1 MTPRFALLLSSDG
14 IRLLHRV
21 PEGWNRV
28 GNVPL
33 ETDDLPGA
41 LAKLRADGLTL
52 EPEGLTTKLVIPEDQ
67 IRFMSL
73 EGAQTSVADV
83 RQALDG
89 ATPYAVDDLSI
100 DFDRSGGMTHIAAV
114 ARETLAEAEA
124 FALDH
129 DFNPVCFVAV
139 PPPGTFVSEVFFGPT
154 QSASG
159 NLAERSSQPVEE
171 TGIADLTAKT
181 PGKEAATDT
190 VLPEPPQ
197 DPVADTP
204 DAADTTDAP
213 APEISSDDPPLF
225 TARSRP
231 VSGAMAAAA
240 MPGGAAPGDTTPAT
254 AHDPARAAGPAMP
267 VSPAPSEQTDRTEP
281 KQVQKPALTAT
292 RATPVAG
299 APEEPLFTRRKEP
312 PPPIAG
318 KGKAASP
325 IALRAE
331 APSAPDAVPAMV
343 AAPRAPQAP
352 QPTTKP
358 AQETPDALAGLAP
371 ARSGKP
377 RFLGLILTAV
387 LLVVLLIMGFW
398 ASTLPD
404 EGIAWLWG
412 DQEEVAAAHATAQET
427 SDETDIAAVAPALQ
441 PATPEAIPAPSA
453 LTDAPTPELLATPA
467 LPVVRA
473 PTTGVLTPAEADRI
487 YAATGVYQRAP
498 RLPVTPRTTIEEARR
513 PVPVALTS
521 MSWNTAPALPDP
533 TQTAPDPV
541 IAAQVDPPAAD
552 VVFARDLRGRI
563 LATPTGTIVPSGA
576 IVYAGAPDIRPQV
589 RPGTPTQTPTSTTAT
604 TDPDAPETVRLIAGT
619 PPVQPRAR
627 PADLAT
633 VLTQDPQIAAVP
645 DLRPVVRPGD
655 VAPAQAEE
663 ADTSDP
669 ASPEV
674 TETDAATPTVITGAP
689 DLRPTLRPASFAS
702 RSPVVAVPIDPRVA
716 DARPALRP
724 EGLAPAGPESDPTP
738 DINAIAAAIASAAPQ
753 SAFSNRT
760 ARAVGI
766 APRPATRPRNFDQV
780 VARATAAPVQRQTAA
795 VVQRPATTPQVAA
808 PAVVAPTGPVPGG
821 VARAATQEN
830 AIRLR
835 DMNLVGVYG
844 RPNARRALVRLGNGR
859 YVKVEVGSAL
869 DGGRVTAIGDSA
881 LNFVKRG
888 RTYALQLPTG

>member
-33 ETDDLPGA
+33 DTDDLSGA

-89 ATPYAVDDLSI
+89 ATPYSVDELSI

-124 FALDH
+124 FALEH

-159 NLAERSSQPVEE
+159 TLAERSSQPVEE
-171 TGIADLTAKT
+171 TGIADLSPQPAAQ
-181 PGKEAATDT
+181 EAATDA
-190 VLPEPPQ
+190 VLPDPPQ
-197 DPVADTP
+197 NPVADTP

-213 APEISSDDPPLF
+213 ATDTASDDLPLF

-231 VSGAMAAAA
+231 VSGALAAAA
-240 MPGGAAPGDTTPAT
+240 MPGGAAPRDTTPAT
-254 AHDPARAAGPAMP
+254 TPDPARTAEPGLPISAP
-267 VSPAPSEQTDRTEP
+267 PSEQAEKKGP
-281 KQVQKPALTAT
+281 KQALTAT

-325 IALRAE
+325 TALRAQ

-352 QPTTKP
+352 QPAAKP
-358 AQETPDALAGLAP
+358 ARETPDALAGLAP

-412 DQEEVAAAHATAQET
+412 EEEEVAAAPATAQEKP
-427 SDETDIAAVAPALQ
+427 DETDIAAVTPALR
-441 PATPEAIPAPSA
+441 PATPAAIPAPSA
-453 LTDAPTPELLATPA
+453 LTDAPAPELLATPA

-498 RLPVTPRTTIEEARR
+498 RLPVTPRTTIEESQR
-513 PVPVALTS
+513 PVPVALAGL
-521 MSWNTAPALPDP
+521 SWNTAPTLPDP
-533 TQTAPDPV
+533 TQTAPDAV
-541 IAAQVDPPAAD
+541 IAAQIDPPAAD
-552 VVFARDLRGRI
+552 AFFARDVRGRI

-576 IVYAGAPDIRPQV
+576 IVFSGAPDIRPQL
-589 RPGTPTQTPTSTTAT
+589 RPGTPTQTATDTSVTN
-604 TDPDAPETVRLIAGT
+604 DPDAPETVRLIAGT

-627 PADLAT
+627 PADLAPA
-633 VLTQDPQIAAVP
+633 LPQDAQVAAVP
-645 DLRPVVRPGD
+645 DLRPVLRPGD
-655 VAPAQAEE
+655 IAPAQADD

-669 ASPEV
+669 ASSGV

-702 RSPVVAVPIDPRVA
+702 RSPVVAAPIDPRVA

-724 EGLAPAGPESDPTP
+724 EGLAPAAPASDPTP

-753 SAFSNRT
+753 SAYNNRT

-766 APRPATRPRNFDQV
+766 APRPATRPRNFAQV
-780 VARATAAPVQRQTAA
+780 VARATAAPVQRQTDA
-795 VVQRPATTPQVAA
+795 VVQRPATTPQVSA